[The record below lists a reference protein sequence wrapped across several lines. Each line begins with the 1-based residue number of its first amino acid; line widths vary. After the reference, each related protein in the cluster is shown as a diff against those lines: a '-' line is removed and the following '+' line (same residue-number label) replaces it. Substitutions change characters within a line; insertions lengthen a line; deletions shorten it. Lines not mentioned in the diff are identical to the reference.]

1 MNTVKAPVP
10 HRRLGIIVLN
20 YNGAGL
26 TRRCVESVLERTP
39 GTLDYSVLVVDNG
52 SRAEDRDALAA
63 LESEPRVRVVHSR
76 KNLGFGGGHLFG
88 LQFIEAD
95 YYLFLNSDCRFLDDA
110 ASALVAFMDHHPSAG
125 LASALSFDTDGQFQC
140 TYHPAP
146 NLPELLLGL
155 AVMRRFQPA
164 RYPDRRRAPAQA
176 IRTEVVTG
184 ATLFVRGEAFD
195 ELGGFDP
202 FFFLYCEEEDL
213 AARMRKAGWEVWV
226 VPDARIE
233 HAGRGSTPRGAAYR
247 REFFISFLYYLRKHH
262 GILGALAM
270 RGFYILKMLRRA
282 RRDRDALS
290 LALFILRG
298 APAGESLRY
307 HTGRQRGS
315 EA

>member
-1 MNTVKAPVP
+1 MNTIKAPVQ

-26 TRRCVESVLERTP
+26 TRRCVESVLAHTP
-39 GTLDYSVLVVDNG
+39 ESLDYSVLIVDNG
-52 SRAEDRDALAA
+52 SRREDRDALASLGA
-63 LESEPRVRVVHSR
+63 DHRVEVVHSR
-76 KNLGFGGGHLFG
+76 NNLGFGGGHQFG
-88 LQFIEAD
+88 LQFINAD

-110 ASALVAFMDHHPSAG
+110 AEALLAFMEGHPSAG
-125 LASALSFDTDGQFQC
+125 LASALSFDPDGRFQC

-146 NLPELLLGL
+146 SLSELLLGR
-155 AVMRRFQPA
+155 AAMRRFQPA
-164 RYPDRRRAPAQA
+164 RYPDRRRAPEQA
-176 IRTEVVTG
+176 IQTEVVTG
-184 ATLFVRGEAFD
+184 ATLFVRARAFD

-213 AARMRKAGWEVWV
+213 ALRMRKAGWEVWV

-233 HAGRGSTPRGAAYR
+233 HAGRGSTPRGVAYR

-262 GILGALAM
+262 GILGALAI
-270 RGFYILKMLRRA
+270 RWFYVLKMLRRA

-298 APAGESLRY
+298 APVGESLRF
-307 HTGRQRGS
+307 HPREQRA
-315 EA
+315 E